1 MVATGARARSYAT
14 LVSVARDRLCELG
27 LRPPLTVAALSTA
40 LGRERNTAIEVVA
53 TEELPIGAASGIT
66 GSQDRVEIVLYEA
79 RTTTDHQQ
87 LIVLHEFAHMLLKHP
102 PSAVLHTASGLGF
115 TEIDASAVAMA
126 LGVPLNARSAPVPMR
141 RPRRWWSRRPAGASS
156 PPASL
161 PPSVYARVCEEEA
174 EILATIMLNWL
185 SRSPS
190 EADGVGADPIVE
202 RLTDALGHRW
212 SPR

>member
-27 LRPPLTVAALSTA
+27 LRPPLTVGALCTA
-40 LGRERNTAIEVVA
+40 LGGERNTVIEVVA

-66 GSQDRVEIVLYEA
+66 GSQDHVEIVLYEA
-79 RTTTDHQQ
+79 RTTADHQQ
-87 LIVLHEFAHMLLKHP
+87 LIILHEFAHMLLQHP
-102 PSAVLHTASGLGF
+102 PSTVLHSASGFGF
-115 TEIDASAVAMA
+115 TEIDASAVALA
-126 LGVPLNARSAPVPMR
+126 LGKPLNAESAPVTMR
-141 RPRRWWSRRPAGASS
+141 QPRRWWSRRPADASGS
-156 PPASL
+156 TASL
-161 PPSVYARVCEEEA
+161 SPSVYARVCEEEA

-185 SRSPS
+185 SSTPS
-190 EADGVGADPIVE
+190 EADGAGADPILE